1 MSAATGLFLVLTLIV
16 RLQGADGAIGAN
28 ANTYEFKRLCKL
40 AALAYSKPAAAT
52 IADAA
57 TDSYQKIQRLNMT
70 LSDAAWQAMFKKDKN
85 GKDWPQEPPVD
96 TEAQYK
102 WTPFWKDWSAAAK
115 WLSESSNDADIR
127 KEAKIDT
134 LKPEAAALARAKLST
149 IARRAWTLKEELNRQ
164 TDSESDTSS
173 ETNAETLIQEAV
185 FGKAQQPTANL
196 DGGAAFTATSN
207 TRADNCK
214 VDADGKGATSVAAT
228 IICLCATT
236 TTDLT
241 HSPCFYTNNAP
252 GDWNGQKDGA
262 QAQWSAIKKFCGLQT
277 DRQEPTA
284 DLIQTLLDETLSN
297 LQVTEASKA
306 HLGAYLAT
314 GCSGTSSAGVCVEY
328 TITTS
333 DPKPTLDKTPWV
345 TKLRAASRQL
355 KQAEQRAEATTRLTT
370 ALKSELIAAMH
381 AAAEA
386 AAYTAQVQPLKQS
399 KSQHSQKE
407 VEVDC
412 HKHHGNNTT
421 CPKDKCTY
429 DDKEKK
435 CNPITQ
441 AEETAEKAGGKD
453 GRNESKCGEAKTE
466 EECKKVPGKIPEGK
480 KAVCGWIEGKCQD
493 SSFLLNRKFALM
505 VSTFSA
511 LLF

>member
-40 AALAYSKPAAAT
+40 AALAYSKPPT
-52 IADAA
+52 TTSVDEV
-57 TDSYQKIQRLNMT
+57 TTTYKKIQRLNMT
-70 LSDAAWQAMFKKDKN
+70 LSDAAWQAMFKKDKAGN
-85 GKDWPQEPPVD
+85 DWPQQPPED
-96 TEAQYK
+96 TEPQYK
-102 WTPFWKDWSAAAK
+102 WTPFWKDWSGAAK
-115 WLSESSNDADIR
+115 WLSEATNAAELR
-127 KEAKIDT
+127 KEAKIDG
-134 LKPEAAALARAKLST
+134 LKAEAAAVARAKLST
-149 IARRAWTLKEELNRQ
+149 IARRAWALKEELKLQ
-164 TDSESDTSS
+164 TSS
-173 ETNAETLIQEAV
+173 QSAASKETVDQLIQEAV

-196 DGGAAFTATSN
+196 DGTAAFTATGN

-214 VDADGKGATSVAAT
+214 VGTDGKGASSVAAT

-241 HSPCFYTNNAP
+241 DSPCFYTSAP
-252 GDWNGQKDGA
+252 ASHWNGQKGGA
-262 QAQWSAIKKFCGLQT
+262 QAQWIAIKNFCGLQT
-277 DRQEPTA
+277 GRQEPAA
-284 DLIQTLLDETLSN
+284 DLIQTLLDETLTN
-297 LQVTEASKA
+297 LQVTTASKA

-314 GCSGTSSAGVCVEY
+314 GCSGTSSAGVCMEY
-328 TITTS
+328 TIAAS
-333 DPKPTLDKTPWV
+333 DPKPTLDATPWI
-345 TKLRAASRQL
+345 TKLRAAYRQL
-355 KQAEQRAEATTRLTT
+355 KQAKQRAEATTRLTT

-435 CNPITQ
+435 CNSIKQ

-453 GRNESKCGEAKTE
+453 GKNESKCGEEKIE
-466 EECKKVPGKIPEGK
+466 DKCKKVPGKIPEGK
-480 KAVCGWIEGKCQD
+480 KAVCGWIEGKYQD

-505 VSTFSA
+505 VSAFAA

>member
-1 MSAATGLFLVLTLIV
+1 
-16 RLQGADGAIGAN
+16 
-28 ANTYEFKRLCKL
+28 
-40 AALAYSKPAAAT
+40 
-52 IADAA
+52 
-57 TDSYQKIQRLNMT
+57 MT
-70 LSDAAWQAMFKKDKN
+70 LSDAAWQAMFKKDKK
-85 GKDWPQEPPVD
+85 GKDWRQEQPVD

-102 WTPFWKDWSAAAK
+102 WTPFWKDWSPAAK
-115 WLSESSNDADIR
+115 WLSESTNDADIR
-127 KEAKIDT
+127 KEAKIDGLET
-134 LKPEAAALARAKLST
+134 EAAAVARAKLTT
-149 IARRAWTLKEELNRQ
+149 IASKAWTLKEELKLQ
-164 TDSESDTSS
+164 TSS
-173 ETNAETLIQEAV
+173 QSAASKETVDQLIQEAV

-241 HSPCFYTNNAP
+241 HSPCFYTAGAP
-252 GDWNGQKDGA
+252 TDWNGQKDGA
-262 QAQWSAIKKFCGLQT
+262 QAQWSAIKKFCGPQT
-277 DRQEPTA
+277 DREEPTA

-297 LQVTEASKA
+297 LQVTTASKA

-345 TKLRAASRQL
+345 TKLRTASRQL

-370 ALKSELIAAMH
+370 ALKSELIAAMN

-399 KSQHSQKE
+399 KSQHS
-407 VEVDC
+407 
-412 HKHHGNNTT
+412 
-421 CPKDKCTY
+421 
-429 DDKEKK
+429 
-435 CNPITQ
+435 
-441 AEETAEKAGGKD
+441 
-453 GRNESKCGEAKTE
+453 
-466 EECKKVPGKIPEGK
+466 
-480 KAVCGWIEGKCQD
+480 
-493 SSFLLNRKFALM
+493 
-505 VSTFSA
+505 
-511 LLF
+511 